1 MGSRKSGS
9 NLGAKGS
16 SQWSSRVKEQ
26 QANWKQKA
34 KGSLRTITKGKRK
47 NLCKTIEKMKKLDMI
62 NWVKY
67 IGKNKAI

>member
-26 QANWKQKA
+26 ANWKQKA
-34 KGSLRTITKGKRK
+34 KGSLGTITKGKRK
-47 NLCKTIEKMKKLDMI
+47 NLCKTIEKMKKLDMT